1 MQSTENPVML
11 SVQASLD
18 HHVGDGLDPR
28 VWKHL
33 IFTSAFYGALGIWP
47 SRDNIQSGADPNGF
61 EDVLLANLMGGSIEL
76 GHRIGEANW
85 DLLKKV
91 YREGDG
97 LVLKP
102 DRPIVPLDR
111 CYFDGSAVGYTES
124 NISGKR
130 WYYVL
135 SLPAGGYLAQFS
147 ASDTGAS
154 GAWAVFD
161 WDRKSVSVQDAASPI
176 NLLRET
182 KHQYFVLAPIL
193 ENGMALFGDTGKFIS
208 MAEQR
213 IAAVESSDKS
223 IRVGVIASR
232 EESPTLTGYS
242 PRRPSGMEIGG
253 GKLAEAV
260 SGDLLAAARSGWFWD
275 PQTKLWSAKLD
286 FSDAT
291 GIQTRWL
298 TVQ

>member
-1 MQSTENPVML
+1 
-11 SVQASLD
+11 
-18 HHVGDGLDPR
+18 
-28 VWKHL
+28 
-33 IFTSAFYGALGIWP
+33 
-47 SRDNIQSGADPNGF
+47 
-61 EDVLLANLMGGSIEL
+61 MGGSMEL

-135 SLPAGGYLAQFS
+135 SLPPAGYLAQFS
-147 ASDTGAS
+147 ASDTGAT

-161 WDRKSVSVQDAASPI
+161 WDRKSVSVREASFSHS

-182 KHQYFVLAPIL
+182 KHQYFVLAPVL
-193 ENGMALFGDTGKFIS
+193 ENGMALFGDTGKFIT

-213 IAAVESSDKS
+213 IAAVESSSKS
-223 IRVGVIASR
+223 LRVGVIASR
-232 EESPTLTGYS
+232 EESPILVGYS
-242 PRRPSGMEIGG
+242 PQHPSGMEMGDRR
-253 GKLAEAV
+253 LDEAV
-260 SGDLLAAARSGWFWD
+260 SRELLKAARSGWFWD

-286 FSDAT
+286 FSDAS